1 MRIRT
6 KVWLLVV
13 GTVVLTAC
21 ATLWLLHYR
30 MRSELTEQ
38 SAKLGRDV
46 ANELVLSLQRLNADA
61 DDRDLAINMYEFLD
75 RHSRIQHLQLLVD
88 REARPFR
95 IDVPKGAAQPE
106 IAPLGPGPA

>member
-13 GTVVLTAC
+13 GTVVLSAG

-30 MRSELTEQ
+30 MRQELTEQ
-38 SAKLGRDV
+38 SARLGQDV
-46 ANELVLSLQRLNADA
+46 ANELVLSLQRLSADA
-61 DDRDLAINMYEFLD
+61 DDHDLAITVYEFLD
-75 RHSRIQHLQLLVD
+75 RHQRIQHLRLLVD

-95 IDVPKGAAQPE
+95 IDAPKGAAQP
-106 IAPLGPGPA
+106 